1 MDNHPL
7 YGGEKLKIEIGG
19 MKMRNDYNVEN
30 VVKFVGD
37 FVKKEEHFDS
47 MFFEQLSCMFTTV
60 ALMCD
65 IDADTYACDTLIA
78 GLWDD
83 VKASCNKDFTNQD
96 YYKFYDFMVKWIV

>member
-1 MDNHPL
+1 
-7 YGGEKLKIEIGG
+7 
-19 MKMRNDYNVEN
+19 MKMKNDYKAEN
-30 VVKFVGD
+30 VVRFIDD

-83 VKASCNKDFTNQD
+83 IKANYDEDLTKLIKDYD
-96 YYKFYDFMVKWIV
+96 VFYDWMVKWIV

>member
-1 MDNHPL
+1 
-7 YGGEKLKIEIGG
+7 
-19 MKMRNDYNVEN
+19 MRNDYKAEN
-30 VVKFVGD
+30 VVRFIDD

-47 MFFEQLSCMFTTV
+47 VFFDQLSYMFTTV

-83 VKASCNKDFTNQD
+83 VKANYDEDLTRLIKDYD
-96 YYKFYDFMVKWIV
+96 VFYDWMVKWIV

>member
-1 MDNHPL
+1 
-7 YGGEKLKIEIGG
+7 
-19 MKMRNDYNVEN
+19 MKNDYNVEN
-30 VVKFVGD
+30 VVRFIDD

-47 MFFEQLSCMFTTV
+47 MFFDQLSCIFTTV

-83 VKASCNKDFTNQD
+83 VKANYDEDLTKLIKDYD
-96 YYKFYDFMVKWIV
+96 VFYDWMVKWIV

>member
-1 MDNHPL
+1 
-7 YGGEKLKIEIGG
+7 
-19 MKMRNDYNVEN
+19 MRNDYKAEN
-30 VVKFVGD
+30 VVRFIDD

-47 MFFEQLSCMFTTV
+47 MFFDQLSCMFTTV

-83 VKASCNKDFTNQD
+83 VKANYDEDLTKLIKDYNV
-96 YYKFYDFMVKWIV
+96 FYDWMVKWIV